1 MYRFKWILLLV
12 SLVVFLTGFMMNPIL
27 GQALDFPKRPI
38 ILVVPYL
45 AGGTTDMST
54 RALAEAAK
62 KHFGQPVIV
71 ENRPGGGSAVG
82 VGSIVGKEP
91 DGYLLSVAVDTLH
104 RTSYINKLSFDT
116 VKDVTPIIQFCG
128 YIYGVWV
135 RADSPYKTLKDLV
148 DYAKANPGK
157 ISYMGAGVGSG
168 GHIAMEELAYYAGGV
183 KFTHIPS
190 KGDAEATTALLGGHT
205 DVGGCTTG
213 LVPLLRAGKLRLLAV
228 FTEKRAEML
237 PDVPTVAECGYKAV
251 HNNPIIVFGPKGMPK
266 DVVKALHDGFR
277 KAIDESSFRA
287 TLEKYEMPV
296 MYKNTDDCTKY
307 WAEAYVRAGEQV
319 RKYMKKD

>member
-1 MYRFKWILLLV
+1 MCRFKWILSV
-12 SLVVFLTGFMMNPIL
+12 SLVVFLTGFMLNPL
-27 GQALDFPKRPI
+27 VGQGLDFPKRPI

-54 RALAEAAK
+54 RGLAEAAK

-116 VKDVTPIIQFCG
+116 VKDLTPIIQFCG

-135 RADSPYKTLKDLV
+135 RADSPYKTLKDLM

-168 GHIAMEELAYYAGGV
+168 GHISMEELAYYAGGV

-228 FTEKRAEML
+228 FTEKRGEML
-237 PDVPTVAECGYKAV
+237 PDIPTVAECGYKVV

-266 DVVKALHDGFR
+266 DVVKTLHDGFR
-277 KAIDESSFRA
+277 KAIDEPSFLA
-287 TLEKYEMPV
+287 TLAKFEMPV